1 MKALFSVRII
11 RVLFLTFC
19 ALILPSRALETPSW
33 GHNLVRALSLPFGG
47 GGKEAEQGRTSA
59 VTPSKMPVTP
69 TTATIDPLKC
79 MGDWY
84 VQVAIPTPFDSAAH
98 NGLEQYEWDDKEKR
112 IKVKYTFNDGSFTGK
127 QTVVYQKGRINP
139 SSANGSKWQ
148 VKPWL
153 ACFYAPFWLDYYVV
167 DIDTKD
173 YSYIVA
179 SSPETSGMLAWMYIM
194 TRQKN
199 VSEEFLVPLR
209 AAAAEAGWDMSKAQ
223 RVPQS
228 MPQGKQEL

>member
-1 MKALFSVRII
+1 MRVDVALFRGQHHPPRACVEP
-11 RVLFLTFC
+11 LT
-19 ALILPSRALETPSW
+19 LT
-33 GHNLVRALSLPFGG
+33 
-47 GGKEAEQGRTSA
+47 K
-59 VTPSKMPVTP
+59 
-69 TTATIDPLKC
+69 
-79 MGDWY
+79 
-84 VQVAIPTPFDSAAH
+84 
-98 NGLEQYEWDDKEKR
+98 
-112 IKVKYTFNDGSFTGK
+112 
-127 QTVVYQKGRINP
+127 
-139 SSANGSKWQ
+139 Q

-209 AAAAEAGWDMSKAQ
+209 V
-223 RVPQS
+223 RVTN
-228 MPQGKQEL
+228 